1 MDITR
6 SDSYKQSPEVVKT
19 EKKSDL
25 YSPRWK
31 NKTPW
36 TLKEMS
42 HIRETLQLG
51 YEGIYINLRERES
64 RNYSLFGKVDKIKG
78 GID

>member
-6 SDSYKQSPEVVKT
+6 SDSYKQSPKVVKT
-19 EKKSDL
+19 EKKNDL

-51 YEGIYINLRERES
+51 YEGININLRERES